1 VITVAIALA
10 VLVLAA
16 VAFFVTRPVH
26 PTLAA
31 SVADV
36 PAIVAKL
43 ATCQDDSFAVFMFDS
58 PFSPKGDAVNLQY
71 SVENGAVGL
80 DWVLLSETNIVD
92 KEKVSAF
99 AAQLGHPMTEREM
112 NNVRYLRVE
121 GSDLDKLGMSIIVE
135 LYRIEPNAQLELI
148 TKGFEWPPKI

>member
-1 VITVAIALA
+1 MITVAIALA

-43 ATCQDDSFAVFMFDS
+43 ATCKDDSFAVFMFDS
-58 PFSPKGDAVNLQY
+58 TFSPKGDAVNLHY
-71 SVENGAVGL
+71 SVKNGAVGL
-80 DWVLLSETNIVD
+80 IGFCSARQTLLI
-92 KEKVSAF
+92 KK
-99 AAQLGHPMTEREM
+99 
-112 NNVRYLRVE
+112 RYLR
-121 GSDLDKLGMSIIVE
+121 SPLNWAT
-135 LYRIEPNAQLELI
+135 P
-148 TKGFEWPPKI
+148 